1 MNAIGNYIILEEVL
15 EKIVKTE
22 GGLELGEK
30 HREDIRYRKGI
41 VISSGPDI
49 IKKNDKILFDKVAGH
64 DVEHNKQIYKVIMLR
79 DVIAVL

>member
-41 VISSGPDI
+41 VISSGPDV

-64 DVEHNKQIYKVIMLR
+64 DVEHNKQIYKVLW
-79 DVIAVL
+79 

>member
-1 MNAIGNYIILEEVL
+1 MRAIGNYIILEEVL

-41 VISSGPDI
+41 VISSGPDV

>member
-1 MNAIGNYIILEEVL
+1 MNAIGNYIILKEVL

-41 VISSGPDI
+41 VISSGPDV

>member
-41 VISSGPDI
+41 IISSGPDI

>member
-64 DVEHNKQIYKVIMLR
+64 DVEHNEHVYKVIMLR